1 MSVPTDRRLKA
12 AGAVALL
19 GAGMWLIRAVAT
31 LERGE
36 NAFMPH
42 GFCYLGNTRIAWL
55 NVISDGLIALSY
67 YCIPLILVYFIRK
80 NQGIPFNRI
89 FWLFGG
95 FILACGST
103 HALEVW
109 NVWHGNYLLA
119 GVVKALTAAVSVL
132 TAVML
137 IPLIPEVISLPS
149 RVHLGERNRKLER
162 EVAEPEAREARIE
175 APLRNRVAVG
185 FVVTIAVAGLMG
197 FLIWRGAQQV
207 AIESEWVAHTQI
219 VLTCLESTLRH
230 VLDVETGARGFALV
244 GEEQFL
250 QPYAAGQRELIQDL
264 NELQRLTADNPA
276 QHRRLEGLEPRI
288 AAAVRL
294 TQTMVATRKQTKAP
308 PGPAMLF
315 ENKKSVDA
323 VRGSIQEMQ
332 DAENQLLVQRGQASR
347 EARQRANLIA
357 TGGMML
363 GSLILAAAG
372 FLVNREIGVSAAA
385 RAQIARLNATLEERV
400 ERRTAALNS
409 EIAERKRAEARNVQL
424 AAIVESSADAI
435 FSKDLSGVVL
445 SWNPGA
451 ERMFG
456 YSEAEAVGKPLMI
469 VPPDRNEEL
478 DKLDL
483 EIMQGRQIARDGTTR
498 RRKDGTLL
506 EVSLIM
512 SPLRDGSGRVTGAS
526 VIARDIT
533 ERRRAEVVRER
544 LAAVVDCSEDAIIGK
559 DLNSLITAWNRG
571 AEKVFGYSAEEMMGK
586 SMRKLFP
593 PERAEEETEIMSRIR
608 RGESVEHYE
617 TVRVRKDGSRI
628 DVSVTISPIKD
639 RSGTS
644 VGVSK
649 IARDISESKQTEA
662 RLARHAEQLARQTQ
676 ELDVSRGVVA
686 FRDISQRKADEQ
698 EIRRLND
705 NLERKVA
712 ERTAQLEVANQE
724 LEAFSYSVSH
734 DLRAPLRHIIG
745 FSQILREEFG
755 PKLDPNAH
763 RYLDRI
769 QAGTQKM
776 GLLVDEL
783 LNLARVGRHELNRQ
797 PTRLT
802 AMVEEVA
809 AILEPETTGRQ
820 VEWVLDELPEVTC
833 DPVLIKQVFQNLM
846 ANALKFTRPLG
857 DAGSGM
863 VSEAA
868 RSKGSGGRAV
878 IRVSCREENGQ
889 QVFVVR
895 DNGIGFD
902 MKYVDKLFG
911 VFQRLHR
918 AEEFEGT
925 GIGLATVQRIVHKH
939 GGRVWA
945 EGEVGKGATFSFTL
959 SAAEQA
965 KPKNNAAGAGGRA

>member
-1 MSVPTDRRLKA
+1 MSVPADRRLKA
-12 AGAVALL
+12 VGAVALL
-19 GAGMWLIRAVAT
+19 GAGVCLIWAAAT
-31 LERGE
+31 LESGE
-36 NAFMPH
+36 SAFMPH
-42 GFCYLGNTRIAWL
+42 GFSYLWNPRIVWL

-67 YCIPLILVYFIRK
+67 FCIPLILVYFMRK
-80 NQGIPFNRI
+80 NPDIPFNRI
-89 FWLFGG
+89 FWMFGG
-95 FILACGST
+95 FILACGTT
-103 HALEVW
+103 HAMEIW

-119 GVVKALTAAVSVL
+119 GVIKALTAAVSVL
-132 TAVML
+132 TTAML
-137 IPLIPEVISLPS
+137 IPLIPKVSSLPS
-149 RVHLGERNRKLER
+149 RMHLEERNRKLER
-162 EVAEPEAREARIE
+162 EVAERKARDASIE
-175 APLRNRVAVG
+175 TPLRNRVAMG

-197 FLIWRGAQQV
+197 FLVWRGAQQV
-207 AIESEWVAHTQI
+207 ANESDWVAHTQI
-219 VLTCLESTLRH
+219 VFTRLESTLRH
-230 VLDVETGARGFALV
+230 VLDVETAARGFALV
-244 GEEQFL
+244 GQEQFL

-264 NELQRLTADNPA
+264 AELRRLTAGNPA
-276 QHRRLEGLEPRI
+276 QQRRLDALEPRI
-288 AAAVRL
+288 AAAVEF
-294 TQTMVATRKQTKAP
+294 TQTMVATRKQTKAA
-308 PGPAMLF
+308 PGPAALF
-315 ENKKSVDA
+315 ANKKRVDA
-323 VRGSIQEMQ
+323 VRAGVQEMQ
-332 DAENQLLVQRGQASR
+332 QAENQLLAQRGQASR
-347 EARQRANLIA
+347 EARQRANWIA
-357 TGGMML
+357 TGGMIV

-372 FLVNREIGVSAAA
+372 FLVNREIGISAAA

-400 ERRTAALNS
+400 ERRTSALNS

-456 YSEAEAVGKPLMI
+456 YSEAEAVGKSLMI
-469 VPPDRNEEL
+469 MPPDRKEEL
-478 DKLDL
+478 DQLNL
-483 EIMQGRQIARDGTTR
+483 EIMQGRQVARDGTTH

-533 ERRRAEVVRER
+533 ERRRAEAVREH
-544 LAAVVDCSEDAIIGK
+544 LAQELQRSRTSLEDQERMLESVLDSIDEGLVAADETGK
-559 DLNSLITAWNRG
+559 YLIWNRA
-571 AEKVFGYSAEEMMGK
+571 AEIAGYGPAELGRSGRPKYYDAYLPDGITPLPLEHTP
-586 SMRKLFP
+586 LH
-593 PERAEEETEIMSRIR
+593 RAI
-608 RGESVEHYE
+608 RGEACTVEMILRDPKDNGQVWVE
-617 TVRVRKDGSRI
+617 ATAIPVRGSDG
-628 DVSVTISPIKD
+628 V
-639 RSGTS
+639 
-644 VGVSK
+644 
-649 IARDISESKQTEA
+649 ARG
-662 RLARHAEQLARQTQ
+662 
-676 ELDVSRGVVA
+676 GVVA

-698 EIRRLND
+698 EIRQLNE

-745 FSQILREEFG
+745 FSQILQEEFG
-755 PKLDPNAH
+755 PTLDPNAH

-783 LNLARVGRHELNRQ
+783 LNLARVGRHVLNRQ
-797 PTRLT
+797 PAQLKV
-802 AMVEEVA
+802 MVEEVA
-809 AILEPETTGRQ
+809 AMLEPETAGRQ
-820 VEWVLDELPEVTC
+820 VEWVIDELPAVAC
-833 DPVLIKQVFQNLM
+833 DPVLVKQVFQNLM
-846 ANALKFTRPLG
+846 ANALKFTRSRG
-857 DAGSGM
+857 NAGTATA
-863 VSEAA
+863 SEAA
-868 RSKGSGGRAV
+868 RSNGSDGHAV
-878 IRVSCREENGQ
+878 IRVSCREEDGQ

-945 EGEVGKGATFSFTL
+945 EGELGKGATFSFTL
-959 SAAEQA
+959 RAARPA
-965 KPKNNAAGAGGRA
+965 KPKHNAAGAGGQA